1 MHSSLKFSFAFII
14 TAVIGV
20 VMTSTSYAEE
30 TLKEKAKET
39 GRDMSR
45 GAKKMGREVK
55 DKTCEL
61 VNGKM
66 ECAAQ
71 KVKHGVQNAAD
82 KVEDAVE

>member
-1 MHSSLKFSFAFII
+1 MHSSFKMTFAFMFTAII
-14 TAVIGV
+14 GLMMSSSSMADDTVAG
-20 VMTSTSYAEE
+20 
-30 TLKEKAKET
+30 KAKET

-45 GAKKMGREVK
+45 GAKKMGRDIK
-55 DKTCEL
+55 DKTCEM

-71 KVKHGVQNAAD
+71 RAKHGILNTTD